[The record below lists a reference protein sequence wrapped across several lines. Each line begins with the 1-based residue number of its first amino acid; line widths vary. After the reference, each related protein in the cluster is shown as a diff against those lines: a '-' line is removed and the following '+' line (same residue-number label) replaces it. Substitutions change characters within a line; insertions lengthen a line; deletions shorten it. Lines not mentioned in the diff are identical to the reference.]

1 MFIRKEKQQP
11 RGGGDRRSKQKE
23 RLQQKRKGGQAKGSV
38 KLLPEEIPEDDA
50 TAWKEKN
57 GEAVDMEVGV
67 NTPAK

>member
-1 MFIRKEKQQP
+1 
-11 RGGGDRRSKQKE
+11 
-23 RLQQKRKGGQAKGSV
+23 V

>member
-1 MFIRKEKQQP
+1 
-11 RGGGDRRSKQKE
+11 
-23 RLQQKRKGGQAKGSV
+23 V

-50 TAWKEKN
+50 TAWKENN